1 MLNIDSWNLN
11 HPKAV
16 LDLLE
21 AQEKLNQ
28 IADSPAPDR
37 NGLFNAKTV
46 EKTLNAM
53 VEHSLRTGP
62 ERLRAI
68 TNAQS
73 AIQNR
78 IDSTVAAH
86 LDNYLEQ
93 ARGSF
98 DDAANAYYAALEEL
112 PVEPFTAHDVINFSK
127 PQREA
132 YDAAREAAGTI
143 SHWIDWSNDLRQL
156 PGQGMG
162 AWTSWNLVAS
172 PQTVGALMI
181 LQLDET
187 AGLEPAYQAI
197 LPTLAKAIR
206 DGAELR
212 LATPAQAK
220 TDAAEV
226 EAERQEM
233 SEPAHRALRTSLGY

>member
-21 AQEKLNQ
+21 AEEKLNE
-28 IADSPAPDR
+28 ITDAPAPDR
-37 NGLFNAKTV
+37 NGLFKAKTV
-46 EKTLNAM
+46 EKTLNAL

-62 ERLRAI
+62 ERLCAI
-68 TNAQS
+68 TNAQN

-78 IDSTVAAH
+78 IESTVASN
-86 LDNYLEQ
+86 LDDYLEQ

-98 DDAANAYYAALEEL
+98 DDAANAYCASLEQL
-112 PVEPFTAHDVINFSK
+112 PTEPFTAHDVINFSK
-127 PQREA
+127 EQREA
-132 YDAAREAAGTI
+132 YDAAREAAGII
-143 SHWIDWSNDLRQL
+143 SYWMNWSNDLREL
-156 PGQGMG
+156 PGHGMEH
-162 AWTSWNLVAS
+162 WTSWHLVAK
-172 PQTVGALMI
+172 PETVGALMV

-187 AGLEPAYQAI
+187 AELDPAYRAI

-206 DGAELR
+206 EGAELR
-212 LATPAQAK
+212 LASPAQA
-220 TDAAEV
+220 TADAADV

-233 SEPAHRALRTSLGY
+233 AESAHRALRTSLGY